1 MDNKK
6 IRAIGAGL
14 LIALWLCLTVFAW
27 FKPADAISD
36 AERRP
41 LDQFPELSVDTVLEG
56 GFMSKF
62 EDYTLD
68 QFPLRDTFRQIKSLF
83 HYFVLNQGDNN
94 DIYIADGYA
103 AKLEYPL
110 NQISVTNALN
120 KFNAIYDRYLKK
132 SACNVYVSVVPDKS
146 YYLAEDNGYLS
157 MDYADLFSQIQ
168 TGMPWA
174 DYIDITG
181 ELTIEDY
188 YFTDTHWRQE
198 KLIPVAQKLAQAM
211 GGVGPKAEDFTVTKV
226 DRPFYGV
233 YYGQAALPMPGE
245 DLFLMESEV
254 LNNCRVQDKESG
266 KYVPVYNP
274 EDLDNSDLYDI
285 YLGGAKPLLVIENRS
300 AKTNKSLVVF
310 RDSFG
315 SSITPLLVQDYRT
328 VTVVDI
334 RYINSTILNNY
345 LRFTNQ
351 DVLFLYSSLVLNS
364 SSGLQ

>member
-6 IRAIGAGL
+6 IRAIGAAL
-14 LIALWLCLTVFAW
+14 LIGVWLCLTVFAW
-27 FKPADAISD
+27 VKPADDISD

-56 GFMSKF
+56 DFMTKF

-68 QFPLRDTFRQIKSLF
+68 QFPLRDSFRQLKSLF
-83 HYFVLNQGDNN
+83 HYYVLNQGDNN
-94 DIYIADGYA
+94 DVYIADGYA

-110 NQISVTNALN
+110 NETSVNYALSR
-120 KFNAIYDRYLKK
+120 FNAIYDRYLKASGCK
-132 SACNVYVSVVPDKS
+132 IYASVVPDKS
-146 YYLAEDNGYLS
+146 YYLAEDNGYLA
-157 MDYADLFSQIQ
+157 MDYEKLFSMVQE
-168 TGMPWA
+168 GMPWA
-174 DYIDITG
+174 GYIDITG
-181 ELTIEDY
+181 ELSIEDY

-211 GGVGPKAEDFTVTKV
+211 GGVGPKEEDFTATKV

-245 DLFLMESEV
+245 DLFLMESAV
-254 LNNCRVQDKESG
+254 LKGCRVQDKETG

-285 YLGGAKPLLVIENRS
+285 YLGGAKPLMVIENPN

-315 SSITPLLVQDYRT
+315 SSVIPLLVQDYRT

-334 RYINSTILNNY
+334 RYINPTILGSY

-351 DVLFLYSSLVLNS
+351 DVLFLYSALVLNS
-364 SSGLQ
+364 SAGLQ